1 PCPNFLVAPR
11 AGDQARRD
19 NRDTAEPSKFAEEFC
34 VFHQRYFGESSRFFE
49 GSASAKEPVI
59 AKAHAQKEAGIMRER
74 IGQAV
79 DETLIWNPDAKET
92 AGYLRLTKDVGYLL
106 KATGWHFAIGVNEPK
121 SVARRS
127 PRSGIHL
134 NRATAR
140 SAQTR
145 SEEHTSELQSLA
157 YLVCRLL

>member
-1 PCPNFLVAPR
+1 
-11 AGDQARRD
+11 
-19 NRDTAEPSKFAEEFC
+19 
-34 VFHQRYFGESSRFFE
+34 
-49 GSASAKEPVI
+49 
-59 AKAHAQKEAGIMRER
+59 MRER

-140 SAQTR
+140 SAQTAIAMISCQVDR
-145 SEEHTSELQSLA
+145 RIATATIDYDYLGTSSSLRQA
-157 YLVCRLL
+157 PKKPLDGRGFI